1 MKGLFCYHS
10 ERHFYKKGEAFD
22 FSSGPAAAAEI
33 TVNRLFQDS
42 EDIFNGIL
50 FGTGGIQAVADGN
63 GQTLC
68 EQEFTALIQ
77 VNARHAEGHRTSL
90 SGAGNVLLAC
100 DDILLPVAV
109 HIAEGDEIYFG
120 GKQPVI
126 IGVREGV
133 YGIAVRDK
141 GIFHTG
147 TPVFRDFAGGELY
160 IFVTA
165 QADSEKVWDSMTFA
179 SAPPSWPSKEASVP
193 SEG

>member
-1 MKGLFCYHS
+1 M
-10 ERHFYKKGEAFD
+10 
-22 FSSGPAAAAEI
+22 
-33 TVNRLFQDS
+33 
-42 EDIFNGIL
+42 
-50 FGTGGIQAVADGN
+50 
-63 GQTLC
+63 
-68 EQEFTALIQ
+68 
-77 VNARHAEGHRTSL
+77 
-90 SGAGNVLLAC
+90 LAC

-165 QADSEKVWDSMTFA
+165 QADSG
-179 SAPPSWPSKEASVP
+179 
-193 SEG
+193 EGLGLYDFCVCAALLAFQRGFGAVGG